1 MMSHKHLKLK
11 YMLLLRFV
19 ILEKDTILKEATYL
33 SQTMG
38 WQLIDI
44 SIVLVFRIISTDSN
58 YLVVLFSLCSD

>member
-1 MMSHKHLKLK
+1 MSHKHLKLK